1 MSSCYN
7 LPFKLFAKRLGNHM
21 RINKARV
28 ELLKH
33 ISEKLIG
40 SNGGCRFCLT
50 KSSSEEKKMLPDIFV
65 IIFGGRFGGRFWNSP
80 SCMEATHTEVKPSA
94 LIEVPLFTL
103 GEGPIFQLKI
113 GSTSRR
119 WVLDFNYKFLLLETA
134 LTSSS
139 CDSINFWVELY
150 IHRRNNMALDIFVVI
165 FGGRFGGRFWNCRT
179 GMETIHGLRAGHNPH
194 QESTRGIEDAPGNWK
209 RFCSTSRWLW
219 RCARDPFGRDRI
231 RQKISFLVILSL
243 VVRSMHMLATAQLL
257 ALENGSIVSFI
268 IEDTW
273 FIVFASLCV
282 SPVVTF

>member
-1 MSSCYN
+1 MVAVAFVSPN
-7 LPFKLFAKRLGNHM
+7 LHLKKRKCCQISLLSYLVGASVVVFETLLVVWRQPIRKLSLQ
-21 RINKARV
+21 
-28 ELLKH
+28 LL
-33 ISEKLIG
+33 
-40 SNGGCRFCLT
+40 T
-50 KSSSEEKKMLPDIFV
+50 
-65 IIFGGRFGGRFWNSP
+65 
-80 SCMEATHTEVKPSA
+80 
-94 LIEVPLFTL
+94 EVPLFTL

-273 FIVFASLCV
+273 FILFASLCV
-282 SPVVTF
+282 SPAVTF